1 MGASVLGFIVWTSLL
16 MASNYSSVLARIV
29 NTTLHSTHPQVSYS
43 PESYC
48 AKALFGECRK
58 RYDPFTMSTY
68 VDSSSMKRTFFQTN
82 SRGNEPTSSDMTRRA
97 EISFHGRA
105 VYIYGP
111 PPALLDNLP
120 GRIQLSMDGELLE
133 TIDLE
138 KQYRERD
145 QNTTDRRLLYQWK
158 SNGRDASHVLQ
169 ISLLDSA
176 TGIWKWRPIRGFG
189 LDSVVYT
196 SDLKLPPKYE
206 LKEFEKLEN
215 ITLHDTSFA
224 ISFKP
229 PFSREIGTSNG
240 TPALGVQSFHATS
253 NELAHNS
260 RALTPVA
267 EFSVHCTSL
276 AIFGASPAQLKA
288 TFGGGFRHGH
298 TQICLGQRCD
308 YVDLHQA
315 YLNVPVGSWNEPVLL
330 YNNDRIR
337 PGVEKSV
344 TMKFFGPPSRIRGHW
359 IMSFSHAIC
368 SQVAQKRPPTP
379 RIPAV
384 AYHSVPF
391 LAAAI
396 SFFLLLYA
404 KWPFPRP
411 GPNPHPPLIH
421 NERCA
426 PPSYVPY
433 GARDTALD
441 PPPRPHD
448 PITEPAFIS
457 QRSKA

>member
-97 EISFHGRA
+97 EISFHGKPPGIFMGLPAYLSLGLLRCLGRA

-196 SDLKLPPKYE
+196 SDLKLP
-206 LKEFEKLEN
+206 
-215 ITLHDTSFA
+215 
-224 ISFKP
+224 
-229 PFSREIGTSNG
+229 
-240 TPALGVQSFHATS
+240 
-253 NELAHNS
+253 
-260 RALTPVA
+260 
-267 EFSVHCTSL
+267 
-276 AIFGASPAQLKA
+276 
-288 TFGGGFRHGH
+288 
-298 TQICLGQRCD
+298 
-308 YVDLHQA
+308 
-315 YLNVPVGSWNEPVLL
+315 
-330 YNNDRIR
+330 
-337 PGVEKSV
+337 
-344 TMKFFGPPSRIRGHW
+344 
-359 IMSFSHAIC
+359 
-368 SQVAQKRPPTP
+368 
-379 RIPAV
+379 
-384 AYHSVPF
+384 
-391 LAAAI
+391 
-396 SFFLLLYA
+396 
-404 KWPFPRP
+404 
-411 GPNPHPPLIH
+411 
-421 NERCA
+421 
-426 PPSYVPY
+426 
-433 GARDTALD
+433 
-441 PPPRPHD
+441 
-448 PITEPAFIS
+448 
-457 QRSKA
+457 